1 MKKPFLQ
8 LKSFGD
14 YFKIVLCIGLCVLA
28 LTLFNGDEA
37 ISVFSD
43 GANPNHQSLY
53 KLLGSYI

>member
-14 YFKIVLCIGLCVLA
+14 YFKIVLCIGLCALA
-28 LTLFNGDEA
+28 LTLFKGDEA

-43 GANPNHQSLY
+43 GTTQNRQSLY
-53 KLLGSYI
+53 NLLGSYI